1 MKRAPGSPLGAFLLG
16 PRFACK
22 FPTIAQAQS
31 EPTSNTHL
39 QRPSL
44 FAPRPLLQAYGSNK
58 IPPGGR
64 SAGPRNAPSQIK
76 PRPGGFARAEQKRPQ
91 PLDPPDEAPVSPPAP
106 ACPRNPGAIGGAPSR
121 IATGR
126 KHRRI

>member
-16 PRFACK
+16 PGFACK
-22 FPTIAQAQS
+22 FPAIAQAHS

-44 FAPRPLLQAYGSNK
+44 FAARPLLQAYGSNK

-76 PRPGGFARAEQKRPQ
+76 PGPGRFVQAEQKMPQ
-91 PLDPPDEAPVSPPAP
+91 RLDPPDEAPV
-106 ACPRNPGAIGGAPSR
+106 
-121 IATGR
+121 
-126 KHRRI
+126 